1 MLTVTYFI
9 YLILAIAITIT
20 VAHTLSKNGELF
32 LIDGFDGNIDLA
44 KSINHMLVVGFY
56 LVNLGFAFMQL
67 ETHRTLATVD
77 QALVFLSQKLGF
89 VMFVLGGV
97 HFFNLLMINKFK
109 NRQKEQ
115 LQAKR
120 LYQGE

>member
-9 YLILAIAITIT
+9 YLILAIAITIA
-20 VAHTLSKNGELF
+20 VAQTLSKNGELF

-67 ETHRTLATVD
+67 ETHRTLITVD

-97 HFFNLLMINKFK
+97 HFFNLLIINKFK
-109 NRQKEQ
+109 NHQKEKYV
-115 LQAKR
+115 AKPLR
-120 LYQGE
+120 AGE